1 MGPPCGLAG
10 ICHSWSWWGKLTRLE
25 KGGKGWRCW
34 DRQAQAGRSRST
46 WTTSP
51 AAPSVPPGGLP
62 EQTHPIYPGTPDG
75 PQGASD
81 RPLHAARH
89 REGPS
94 PAHSDLSGSLM
105 TKVVL
110 SKFPQQERKTYRL
123 TLQTGSSLCLY
134 AGWGAEFRTT
144 PGKVTGSWA
153 ACLPRVLPSP

>member
-1 MGPPCGLAG
+1 MA
-10 ICHSWSWWGKLTRLE
+10 
-25 KGGKGWRCW
+25 
-34 DRQAQAGRSRST
+34 
-46 WTTSP
+46 
-51 AAPSVPPGGLP
+51 
-62 EQTHPIYPGTPDG
+62 
-75 PQGASD
+75 
-81 RPLHAARH
+81 H
-89 REGPS
+89 REHQTDRSMQPVPARGPALHTQIS
-94 PAHSDLSGSLM
+94 AALM